1 MGSVAEN
8 LTSNLNFS
16 LILSHYFAIMVR
28 FFVPKKMDIQEFK
41 KRIQQTVVLPEE
53 MKKHF
58 LGRADNYS
66 QEKRAELIKELDK
79 QESLFSE
86 EASTRLQ
93 QIHSEKVA
101 KNNQLQKKNEAIEKR
116 QKAMQLVQVEAE
128 LHAMS

>member
-1 MGSVAEN
+1 
-8 LTSNLNFS
+8 
-16 LILSHYFAIMVR
+16 
-28 FFVPKKMDIQEFK
+28 MDIQEFK

-58 LGRADNYS
+58 LGSTDNYS
-66 QEKRAELIKELDK
+66 PKKRTELIEELDK
-79 QESLFSE
+79 QESLFAE
-86 EASTRLQ
+86 EASDRLQ
-93 QIHSEKVA
+93 KIHSEKVT